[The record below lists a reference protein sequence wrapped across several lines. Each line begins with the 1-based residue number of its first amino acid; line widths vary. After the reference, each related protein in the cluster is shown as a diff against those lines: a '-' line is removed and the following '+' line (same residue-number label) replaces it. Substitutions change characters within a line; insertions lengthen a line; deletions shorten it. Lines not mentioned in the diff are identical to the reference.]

1 MKILQYIHQVNFRGV
16 ILVLLSA
23 GMFVAIAGY
32 NVYWDG
38 SKYHTGFYL
47 LFLIPGLVYVATD
60 LDLFR
65 EILRK
70 PLSIFAV
77 IFLFTV
83 TLSLLYP
90 DTEVHPEKELAKIS
104 LILVSL
110 FIIGQ
115 FVSGNAA
122 LFKKI
127 LMVGVVAVALV
138 AVYHVYQ
145 FYWVEKHPYHVRLRG
160 YFLPGNPLFV
170 AGTFGFFV
178 VAATYLAIECRRQS
192 LVVLLMALSGCALMV
207 AITATQCRSFFVAV
221 LAALVFPY
229 FRKGRNTILV
239 ILVSFLI
246 VILLAVYINPALLER
261 TELTRLQ
268 VWQYSL
274 ELIGERPFFGWG
286 SSYDMDMK
294 TAGGTLIDPHNI
306 LLTVWLKHGMLAF
319 VALILLLGY
328 ASFVILNNRNNST
341 LRLGGALLMFG
352 VTMLFFEGHDIIA
365 KPNRMWV
372 MVWVPL
378 GIMMGAIQA
387 KGGEQ

>member
-1 MKILQYIHQVNFRGV
+1 MVNFRRV

-23 GMFVAIAGY
+23 GMFVATAGY

-38 SKYHTGFYL
+38 SKFHNGFYL
-47 LFLIPGLVYVATD
+47 LFLLPGLVYVATD

-90 DTEVHPEKELAKIS
+90 DTEVHPEKELAKIA

-127 LMVGVVAVALV
+127 LMLGVMAVALV
-138 AVYHVYQ
+138 AVYHMYQ
-145 FYWVEKHPYHVRLRG
+145 FYWVEKHSYHVRMSG
-160 YFLPGNPLFV
+160 YFLPDNPLFV
-170 AGTFGFFV
+170 AGTFGFFFV
-178 VAATYLAIECRRQS
+178 TATYLAIECRRQS
-192 LVVLLMALSGCALMV
+192 LIVFLMALSGCALMV

-221 LAALVFPY
+221 LAALVIPY
-229 FRKGRNTILV
+229 FSKGRNTIIV
-239 ILVSFLI
+239 ILISFLV

-274 ELIGERPFFGWG
+274 ELIGEKPFFGWG
-286 SSYDMDMK
+286 SSYDMDLK
-294 TAGGTLIDPHNI
+294 IGRTTLIDPHNI
-306 LLTVWLKHGMLAF
+306 LLTVWLKHGVLAF

-328 ASFVILNNRNNST
+328 ASFVILNNRDNAT

-378 GIMMGAIQA
+378 GIMMGAIQE
-387 KGGEQ
+387 KYHVSGGEQERRV